1 MEGGC
6 FYVAGVAQKK
16 AWGTLILEI
25 DRPASLLRSLVYVLS
40 ISGHPSCLPSDGS
53 IISYASSLYVDSQV
67 YALLAL

>member
-25 DRPASLLRSLVYVLS
+25 DRPASLLHSSTFLSYRSEAGIPFS
-40 ISGHPSCLPSDGS
+40 
-53 IISYASSLYVDSQV
+53 
-67 YALLAL
+67 